1 MTDFK
6 SVQGKV
12 VIVTGGTSGMGK
24 AMAKVFAANGMKVVI
39 AGRKPEAGEKAL
51 AELKALGGEAAFFKA
66 DVSKPEEV
74 KALVDFAVATYGKLD
89 GICNNAGFGTR
100 ERPVHEIPLE
110 EYNAVISTDQAG
122 VFYGI
127 KYAAEAILKSKSEH
141 GFIINTASTAGLK
154 STEGMALYGMAK
166 SAVVSLTKTA
176 ALDYA
181 RHNITVNA
189 ICPGSVLTE
198 IWAPAPQEYIDSFA
212 VTIPAGRLAMPEE
225 IANLAL
231 FLASD
236 LARYITGTTL
246 VIDGAA
252 TAGLM
257 RNVQWS
263 NPEIDK

>member
-1 MTDFK
+1 MTDFS
-6 SVQGKV
+6 SVNGKV

-24 AMAKVFAANGMKVVI
+24 AMAKVFAENGMKVVV
-39 AGRKPEAGEKAL
+39 AARNAEAGEKTV
-51 AELKALGGEAAFFKA
+51 AELKALGGDAAFFKA
-66 DVSKPEEV
+66 NVSDPESV
-74 KALVDFAVATYGKLD
+74 KSLVDYAVEKYGRLD

-100 ERPVHEIPLE
+100 ERPIHEIPLE
-110 EYNAVISTDQAG
+110 EYNAVISTDQSG
-122 VFYGI
+122 VFYGT
-127 KYAAEAILKSKSEH
+127 KYAAEAILKSKSRH
-141 GFIINTASTAGLK
+141 GFIINTASTAGIK

-166 SAVVSLTKTA
+166 SAVVSITKTA

-189 ICPGSVLTE
+189 ICPGTVKTE
-198 IWAPAPQEYIDSFA
+198 IWGAAPQAYIDSFA
-212 VTIPAGRLAMPEE
+212 NSVPAGRLADPTE

-236 LARYITGTTL
+236 LARYITGTTI

-257 RNVQWS
+257 RGIQWE
-263 NPEIDK
+263 NPDIDK